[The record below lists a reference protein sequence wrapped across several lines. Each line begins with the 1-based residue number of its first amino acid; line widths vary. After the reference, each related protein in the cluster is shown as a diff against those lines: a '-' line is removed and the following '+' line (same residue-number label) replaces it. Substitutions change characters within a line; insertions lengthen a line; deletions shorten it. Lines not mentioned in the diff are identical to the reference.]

1 MKISRWGGLALA
13 LALCSGLPARG
24 TAQAVDSVQIRLR
37 ESLRRLE
44 RAPAPDT
51 AAMTAADSAAMLR
64 GAPGTVTVIPRGARQ
79 AERVPTDSVMAA
91 ILGLTGYEATRYHGT
106 SADYDA
112 QAQLLV
118 LQGDST
124 NRASIDRQGTQLT
137 ADSVIR
143 YDQANGMIRA
153 EGLPLF
159 SPAEGD
165 PVQSR
170 RVIYDVAEQRG
181 TALGAKTKYSQGAT
195 WYVTGDLPSV
205 TPGIVWGVHADFTS
219 CELDVPHFHFSAN
232 EVKIVAGSILVARPV
247 TLYFADVPVAILPFF
262 AQSLGSGRVSGLLTP
277 RFGVN
282 EIVRTSGGYNRR
294 VSNVGF
300 YWAQSEYSD
309 MTLAMDWFSGNFT
322 SLTGSFRYGWLRQ
335 FLNGDVNVRQYW
347 RQEGG
352 RELAFDTNHAW
363 QMDERTSLRLAAR
376 YTSSADFVRRNT
388 FNPLEV
394 TQSINSTG
402 GFDRRYG
409 WGNVSISGNRDQFL
423 SDDRVEMTLPT
434 VQMNLATITLF
445 RAPALRAKWYNNI
458 TWSAGANGNRKLTDR
473 TLGAGDSITTG
484 NRDIRT
490 TTGGVRSS
498 LGLGRLSLSQSVNVD
513 QGSIFE
519 IPVAAAALGL
529 SPSGRALVPF
539 GADPAVLLPGQVLS
553 DVTQTNL
560 SWSTSL
566 GYQQT
571 LIGSTTLTPSM
582 TLGGSMR
589 RSDTIDV
596 ARDRFV
602 SAPKRFSLGASLRS
616 DLFGFFPGF
625 GPFEAIRHK
634 LSPGIDF
641 QYAPSVTSNSLQ
653 QRIFGRQAIQPRKEI
668 TLSLNQTFEAKRKEK
683 PVDSTRV
690 AAARLA
696 PGAGPL
702 PGDTAGVVGASLAPG
717 LSAGLSNGLSTAGLT
732 RTPRADI
739 VTLLALRTS
748 AVQYDF
754 VEADSLGFLNGF
766 RTTRIDNT
774 ISSTYLQGLSIST
787 SHDLFA
793 DSTVSGPG
801 IGSSTNRRF
810 DLHLAQVNLGFSL
823 SNRSAIVRWLH
834 LFGGSSDTSSV
845 APNALEPPSLVGTG
859 PVDNN
864 EASIIPGVDRR
875 AAAASRA
882 AADVGSWS
890 ANFSYSLAR
899 PRTGGQ
905 AASQML
911 QMSFNLKPT
920 TLWDL
925 SWRTSYDLERGAF
938 NDHSIGLT
946 RDIHDWQARFDFAQT
961 ATGNWAFRFDVSL
974 KANSDFKFDYRQ
986 NNLDTGQR

>member
-1 MKISRWGGLALA
+1 MSRWGGAALV
-13 LALCSGLPARG
+13 LVLCAGMPARA
-24 TAQAVDSVQIRLR
+24 TAQVVDSVQVRLR
-37 ESLRRLE
+37 ESLRRLQ
-44 RAPAPDT
+44 RPPAPDT
-51 AAMTAADSAAMLR
+51 GAMTAADSAEALR
-64 GAPGTVTVIPRGARQ
+64 GTSSPLTVIPRGDRQ
-79 AERVPTDSVMAA
+79 PPRAPADSVMAA
-91 ILGLTGYEATRYHGT
+91 ILGLSGYDATRYHGT

-112 QAQLLV
+112 KAQLLV

-143 YDQANGMIRA
+143 YDQAQGLIRA

-170 RVIYDVAEQRG
+170 RVIYDIAEQRG
-181 TALGAKTKYSQGAT
+181 TALGARTKYSEGAT

-205 TPGIVWGVHADFTS
+205 TAGIVYGVHADFTS
-219 CELDVPHFHFSAN
+219 CDLEVPHFHFTAD
-232 EVKIVAGSILVARPV
+232 EVKIVAGRILVARPV

-262 AQSLGSGRVSGLLTP
+262 AQSLASGRSSGLLTP

-282 EIVRTSGGYNRR
+282 EIVRTSGGYRRR

-300 YWAQSEYSD
+300 YWAMSEYSD
-309 MTLAMDWFSGNFT
+309 ATLALDWFSGNFT
-322 SLTGSFRYGWLRQ
+322 SMTGSFRYSWLRQ

-347 RQEGG
+347 REEGG
-352 RELAFDTNHAW
+352 SELAFDTNHAW

-402 GFDRRYG
+402 GFDRRYD
-409 WGNVSISGNRDQFL
+409 WGNVSVSGNRDQFL

-445 RAPALRAKWYNNI
+445 RAPALRAKWYNNM
-458 TWSAGANGNRKLTDR
+458 TWSAGANGNRKLIDR

-484 NRDIRT
+484 NRDIRSL
-490 TTGGVRSS
+490 TGGLRSS
-498 LGLGRLSLSQSVNVD
+498 FGLGRLSLSQTLNMD
-513 QGSIFE
+513 QGSVFE
-519 IPVAAAALGL
+519 LPVSSAALGL
-529 SPSGRALVPF
+529 SPSGRALIPSD
-539 GADPAVLLPGQVLS
+539 GNPAAFLPGQVLS
-553 DVTQTNL
+553 DVSQTNL
-560 SWSTSL
+560 NWQTSL

-582 TLGGSMR
+582 TLAGSLR
-589 RSDTIDV
+589 RADTIDV

-602 SAPKRFSLGASLRS
+602 SAPKRFSLGASLKS
-616 DLFGFFPGF
+616 DLFGFFPGV

-634 LSPGIDF
+634 VSPGIDF
-641 QYAPSVTSNSLQ
+641 QFAPAVTSSSLQ
-653 QRIFGRQAIQPRKEI
+653 QRVFGRAAIQPRKEI

-683 PVDSTRV
+683 PADSTR

-696 PGAGPL
+696 PGAGTVS
-702 PGDTAGVVGASLAPG
+702 GDTAGVVGASLPPG
-717 LSAGLSNGLSTAGLT
+717 LSAGLSSGLSTTGLA
-732 RTPRADI
+732 RAPRADI

-787 SHDLFA
+787 SHELFA

-801 IGSSTNRRF
+801 IGSSTKRRF

-823 SNRSAIVRWLH
+823 NNRSAIVRWLH
-834 LFGGSSDTSSV
+834 LFGGTPDTANVTANPVQPVSG
-845 APNALEPPSLVGTG
+845 VGTG
-859 PVDNN
+859 PADNN

-875 AAAASRA
+875 AVAASRA
-882 AADVGSWS
+882 VADVGSWT

-899 PRTGGQ
+899 PRIGGQ
-905 AASQML
+905 SASQML
-911 QMSFNLKPT
+911 QMSFNLTPT
-920 TLWDL
+920 ALWDL

-986 NNLDTGQR
+986 NNLDTGTR